1 MKIAIDQ
8 VRTEEGTRIRQDVG
22 NISSLEESIDT
33 VGLINPII
41 IDEEM
46 KLLAGFRRLTACKN
60 LGWKK
65 IEVRIV
71 ELNGDRLKM
80 LDVEVAENFFR
91 KDFTPEEVLA
101 TEKRRNEILEEL
113 REKGIFERFWLWLK
127 SLFGPKSTSVESSAE
142 RQTPDKIAAAT
153 VPLPESEKPVSEK
166 PSVAPVSATGD
177 GETAESTATAPADV
191 SEAGAPTEASQ
202 K

>member
-60 LGWKK
+60 LGWEK

-127 SLFGPKSTSVESSAE
+127 SLFAPKSTSVESSAE

-153 VPLPESEKPVSEK
+153 VSLSESEKPVSEK
-166 PSVAPVSATGD
+166 PPVAPVSATGD

-191 SEAGAPTEASQ
+191 SEAGAPAEGSQ